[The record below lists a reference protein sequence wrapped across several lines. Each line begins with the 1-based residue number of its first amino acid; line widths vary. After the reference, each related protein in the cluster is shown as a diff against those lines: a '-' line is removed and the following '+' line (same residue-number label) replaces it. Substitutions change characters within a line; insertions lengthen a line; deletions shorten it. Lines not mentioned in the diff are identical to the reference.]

1 MSPTRASVGE
11 LPCVSGGRASSQEP
25 PPPGAHSARP
35 CAMVPGKARERPSL
49 EGAATFLQTK
59 PSLQTLPAAPKSSCS
74 WKMLPS
80 WEGPIMISGPT
91 SSCLDFLSF
100 PSLCLRPQQP
110 CHRQGRPPQSHTLIP
125 AAPAQGG
132 EGTELLRGTGNRTW
146 DPISVLRLL
155 YNRGRYQSPGFL
167 LHFDSHF
174 SKYL

>member
-1 MSPTRASVGE
+1 MSCSAAVRYARVSNSGIGRRAPLCVWGQSKLAGAPTSRSTFCKALRDGPREGQS
-11 LPCVSGGRASSQEP
+11 
-25 PPPGAHSARP
+25 PPGAW
-35 CAMVPGKARERPSL
+35 REQRRSCR
-49 EGAATFLQTK
+49 QN

-80 WEGPIMISGPT
+80 WEGPVMISGPT

-100 PSLCLRPQQP
+100 PSLCLSPQQP

-132 EGTELLRGTGNRTW
+132 EGTELRGIRNRTW

-155 YNRGRYQSPGFL
+155 YNCDHY
-167 LHFDSHF
+167 
-174 SKYL
+174 